1 VPAID
6 PTAKTFELL
15 LSRLHE
21 AHEVSVYEAIERLVH
36 AGAAVGLDAHALVRM
51 LDSGKTLEEV
61 LETVESKI
69 ELLQNVA

>member
-1 VPAID
+1 
-6 PTAKTFELL
+6 
-15 LSRLHE
+15 
-21 AHEVSVYEAIERLVH
+21 
-36 AGAAVGLDAHALVRM
+36 M